1 MSNKYH
7 SIHSQQGNAMLA
19 VLMVFLVL
27 SVLGAAVL
35 SMAGLEAKMA
45 INDTRTEQARQA
57 ADAGVQVARDIVMNN
72 LIAGLSIPAIPQI
85 HLSPVSSATV
95 SVNPPDSN
103 GIVTITSEGKITGA
117 NGQIL
122 ALKTARAEMLVN
134 SLPNYPVITDRLKA
148 MGKYYT
154 DMKWSPGHWAGH
166 LPIHGPEHAGTANP
180 DNQNPQHYTWWTDIG
195 TYLGLPYI
203 QQINLAPY
211 YVPQGKINIIDED
224 GNSARVAKIDWANNI
239 TEYEK
244 NQLFYKVDF
253 NQGILNL
260 LGGLPNIETYLPETI
275 LHSEDFLGKYTPVNN
290 PNLPRFGPE
299 ELQRYRE
306 IALSNP
312 DEWQYID
319 ASDSRILTKVSGTNY
334 KLIVDQVEKA
344 NLFIDWDKDIAL
356 DNVPDD
362 FRVVIDFTTVT
373 YHTGP
378 DWISWEWL
386 RRTIATLQN
395 TVGTWFN
402 RLSNEYDHIVIAS
415 PASLEVGYDS
425 TVFEMANPD
434 MGIFLLSMHDVDLT
448 VDPKYFNGISRIMPE
463 GEVVNR
469 EVSLYSLAGDNINIT
484 STPKDITYKGVI
496 HAGKGITMK
505 IDYYDDVKITS
516 MNKIVNIVQQPS
528 IINQFPEPWAYIGV
542 GPIVSYQYIN

>member
-85 HLSPVSSATV
+85 RLSPVSSATV
-95 SVNPPDSN
+95 SVNPPDSK

-148 MGKYYT
+148 MGKYYMAIDWDWT
-154 DMKWSPGHWAGH
+154 W
-166 LPIHGPEHAGTANP
+166 PINM
-180 DNQNPQHYTWWTDIG
+180 
-195 TYLGLPYI
+195 
-203 QQINLAPY
+203 APY
-211 YVPQGKINIIDED
+211 YVPQGKVNVVDED
-224 GNSARVAKIDWANNI
+224 GHPARVAKNDWDNDI
-239 TEYEK
+239 TETEK
-244 NQLFYKVDF
+244 DQLFYPIDDLLSDL
-253 NQGILNL
+253 LNL
-260 LGGLPNIETYLPETI
+260 PEKI
-275 LHSEDFLGKYTPVNN
+275 FHSEDFLGKYIPVNN
-290 PNLPRFGPE
+290 PNLPGFGPE

-319 ASDSRILTKVSGTNY
+319 ASDSRILTRVSGTTY

-344 NLFIDWDKDIAL
+344 NLFIDWDKDIAF

-362 FRVVIDFTTVT
+362 FRVIVDFTTIT
-373 YHTGP
+373 HNTGP

-386 RRTIATLQN
+386 RRTIATLHN
-395 TVGTWFN
+395 TAGTWFN

-448 VDPKYFNGISRIMPE
+448 VDPKYFNGISRFMPE

-484 STPKDITYKGVI
+484 STPRDITYKGVM
-496 HAGKGITMK
+496 HAGKSITMK

-528 IINQFPEPWAYIGV
+528 IINQFHEPWAYIGV

>member
-1 MSNKYH
+1 MRNKYH
-7 SIHSQQGNAMLA
+7 SIHSQQGSAMIA

-27 SVLGAAVL
+27 SVLGAAIL

-72 LIAGLSIPAIPQI
+72 LIAGLSIPAIPPI

-117 NGQIL
+117 NGQVL
-122 ALKTARAEMLVN
+122 ARKTARAEMLVN

-148 MGKYYT
+148 MGKYYM
-154 DMKWSPGHWAGH
+154 DMDWDW
-166 LPIHGPEHAGTANP
+166 
-180 DNQNPQHYTWWTDIG
+180 TW
-195 TYLGLPYI
+195 P
-203 QQINLAPY
+203 INLAPY
-211 YVPQGKINIIDED
+211 YVPQGKVNVVDED
-224 GNSARVAKIDWANNI
+224 GHPARVAKNDWDNDI
-239 TEYEK
+239 TETEK
-244 NQLFYKVDF
+244 DQLFYKVDF
-253 NQGILNL
+253 NQAILKL
-260 LGGLPNIETYLPETI
+260 LGGLPNINIYWPEEI
-275 LHSEDFLGKYTPVNN
+275 LHSEDFLGKYIPASN

-306 IALSNP
+306 MALSNP

-319 ASDSRILTKVSGTNY
+319 ASDSRLLTKVSGTTY
-334 KLIVDQVEKA
+334 KLIVDKVEKA

-356 DNVPDD
+356 DHVPDD

-434 MGIFLLSMHDVDLT
+434 VGIFLLSMHDVDLT
-448 VDPKYFNGISRIMPE
+448 VDPKYFTGISRIMPE

-469 EVSLYSLAGDNINIT
+469 EVRLYSLAGDNINIT
-484 STPKDITYKGVI
+484 STPKDITYKGVM
-496 HAGKGITMK
+496 HAGKSITMK

-542 GPIVSYQYIN
+542 GPIVSYQYID